1 MMEIFVGLLTLLI
14 WISYTKGFDLGKYF
28 GSEMYEFIVL
38 IIESCRS
45 PIGIETGKILDSAF
59 SASSHANE
67 NTVASKA
74 R

>member
-1 MMEIFVGLLTLLI
+1 MDKFVCLLTVLI
-14 WISYTKGFDLGKYF
+14 CISYTKGFDLGNYLRNKMNEIRIF
-28 GSEMYEFIVL
+28 

-59 SASSHANE
+59 SSSSHANE

>member
-1 MMEIFVGLLTLLI
+1 MEIFVGLLTLLI
-14 WISYTKGFDLGKYF
+14 WISNTKGFDLGNYLRNAKCMKLKF
-28 GSEMYEFIVL
+28 SIL
-38 IIESCRS
+38 ESCRS

>member
-1 MMEIFVGLLTLLI
+1 MNEIRIF
-14 WISYTKGFDLGKYF
+14 
-28 GSEMYEFIVL
+28 

-59 SASSHANE
+59 SSSSHANE